1 MRGKASRGHVK
12 ENRPGKPHT
21 CTHTG
26 IRMYM
31 CERITHL
38 HTQASVPCCTS
49 RVPLPTTN
57 SSISSQH
64 IPQALLVMGIM
75 DLHMW
80 RLCKSGRIELL
91 WISVRKWKERR
102 HQESLLHK
110 CGGHVVSQPGGPFVC
125 QNTRISQI
133 TAYLIQT
140 CWCFHPDPSQI
151 WSED

>member
-1 MRGKASRGHVK
+1 MKTRQGSRTRV
-12 ENRPGKPHT
+12 HT
-21 CTHTG
+21 LVSE
-26 IRMYM
+26 RMYM

-102 HQESLLHK
+102 HQESLRHK
-110 CGGHVVSQPGGPFVC
+110 CGGHLVSQLGPFCVSEHK
-125 QNTRISQI
+125 NISDYSI
-133 TAYLIQT
+133 FNSDVLV
-140 CWCFHPDPSQI
+140 F
-151 WSED
+151 